1 MIIDI
6 SNHMHNM
13 HMSQMSH
20 VSCFRTWKRVLHI
33 TTGILLLQSLD
44 VFHPCPIC
52 PGVKNGSLVRG
63 YGGGKLFGLYQDL

>member
-13 HMSQMSH
+13 HMSR

-33 TTGILLLQSLD
+33 TAGFLLLQSLD